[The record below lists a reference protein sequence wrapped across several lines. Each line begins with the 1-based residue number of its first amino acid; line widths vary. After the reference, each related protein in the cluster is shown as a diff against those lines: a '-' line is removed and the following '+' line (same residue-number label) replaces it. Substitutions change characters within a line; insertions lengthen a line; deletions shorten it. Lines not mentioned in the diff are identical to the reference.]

1 LTTTQFSV
9 AIQIFGVTNI
19 WKLAVRYIAIEP
31 SFPHQIVS
39 FDNVPVNYSNGPLVN
54 ISAAPNI
61 PTTIYY
67 INTVNFTDQ
76 ALSLSSSYNTFSGS
90 LLDHKILMFMTSLF
104 IRGVYESTTT
114 NPNHIDLNI
123 NA

>member
-1 LTTTQFSV
+1 LTTTEFSV
-9 AIQIFGVTNI
+9 AIQIYGVTNI

-61 PTTIYY
+61 PSTIYY
-67 INTVNFTDQ
+67 VNTVNFTDQ

-90 LLDHKILMFMTSLF
+90 LSDHKILMFMTCLF
-104 IRGVYESTTT
+104 IRGTFDTTT
-114 NPNHIDLNI
+114 LNHHIDLNI